1 VKKISVLLVLLTL
14 LVITSC
20 GPVAKFKA
28 PSVPKPRTIAILPEI
43 NNSTDVNGGI
53 VFRNLSQVQFAQLRG
68 YTFVK
73 KEIVD
78 SLLNLAGI
86 TDGGQLKSI
95 SKTEL
100 QDILKADGLIYITI
114 TEMEYS
120 TLGISSSRIVN
131 ANYKLYSNGA
141 LYWEDEFK
149 VNNGKSM
156 ASGLFGAITNPVGAL
171 KEAAKDLG
179 TQLVV
184 KGLKTW
190 LMDHEL
196 KPEMLQVIDKCY
208 DTFPA

>member
-1 VKKISVLLVLLTL
+1 MKRISILFVLLTL

-20 GPVAKFKA
+20 GPVAKFTA

-53 VFRNLSQVQFAQLRG
+53 VFRNLSQMQFAQHRG
-68 YTFVK
+68 YTFVQ
-73 KEIVD
+73 KEVID
-78 SLLNLAGI
+78 SLLNKAGI
-86 TDGGQLKSI
+86 TDGGQLNSI

-100 QDILKADGLIYITI
+100 QDILKADGLMYVTI
-114 TEMEYS
+114 AEMEYS
-120 TLGISSSRIVN
+120 TLGISSSRIVS
-131 ANYKLYSNGA
+131 ANYKLYSNGS

-171 KEAAKDLG
+171 KDAAKDLG

-196 KPEMLQVIDKCY
+196 KPEMQQVIGKCY
-208 DTFPA
+208 NTFPA